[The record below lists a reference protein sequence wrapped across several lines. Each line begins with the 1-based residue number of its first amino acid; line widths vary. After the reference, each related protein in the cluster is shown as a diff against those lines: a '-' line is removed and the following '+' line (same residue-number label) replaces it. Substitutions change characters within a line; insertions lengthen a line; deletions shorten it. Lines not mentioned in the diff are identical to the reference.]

1 VNGGRRTRLV
11 IVLLAIA
18 AIVTAALVAGAL
30 GRRSGPAP
38 SATRATAAPTTS
50 APTRSAETTRTTG
63 GAQTGP
69 PARACPQRPSTVR
82 VTGVRRDTLHV
93 AAPPSDTTY
102 DLRGLRSVAF
112 PEETLYPL
120 SFGDVRHGRP
130 TGAVAVGLCF
140 IGGTVVGQQPRSL
153 TWQQVKH
160 SHDGDGL
167 RVQAGGWYVVDGL
180 RVDNVE
186 DGISPFGD
194 GFVGRDLYF
203 TYIRDD
209 CIENDAISGGVVAD
223 SLFDGCSMG
232 LSERPSKGFRPTP
245 PPAAETFTL
254 DGVLLRLQPMP
265 RDDAPDGFGHGQLFK
280 WSRWANR
287 LVLRNSIFL
296 VERVS
301 MNGTKSMKFPAG
313 TVAENVTLVW
323 TGPGSYPA
331 PVPAG
336 VRVTKDRSV
345 WDAARRAWLAR
356 HGYPAS

>member
-82 VTGVRRDTLHV
+82 ATGVRRDALHV

-356 HGYPAS
+356 HGHPAS

>member
-1 VNGGRRTRLV
+1 VNGGRGTRLV
-11 IVLLAIA
+11 IVLLAVA
-18 AIVTAALVAGAL
+18 ALVTAALVAGVL
-30 GRRSGPAP
+30 SRRSGPAP
-38 SATRATAAPTTS
+38 SATRATTVPSAS
-50 APTRSAETTRTTG
+50 APTGSTGAPGTTG
-63 GAQTGP
+63 GALP
-69 PARACPQRPSTVR
+69 SARARACSQRPSPVR
-82 VTGVRRDTLHV
+82 VTGVRRDALHV
-93 AAPPSDTTY
+93 AAPPNDTTY

-112 PEETLYPL
+112 PGQTLYPL

-130 TGAVAVGLCF
+130 TGAVAEGLCI

-167 RVQAGGWYVVDGL
+167 RVQAGGWYLVDGL
-180 RVDNVE
+180 RADNVE

-194 GFVGRDLYF
+194 GFVARDLYF

-209 CIENDAISGGVVAD
+209 CIENDAVSGGIVAD

-232 LSERPSKGFRPTP
+232 LSERPSKGFRPAP

-265 RDDAPDGFGHGQLFK
+265 RDDAPDGLGHGQLFK

-301 MNGTKSMKFPAG
+301 MNGRKSMRFPDG

-323 TGPGSYPA
+323 SGPGSYPA

>member
-1 VNGGRRTRLV
+1 MNGGRGRRLGLV
-11 IVLLAIA
+11 VLVVAVF
-18 AIVTAALVAGAL
+18 VTAAVVAAL
-30 GRRSGPAP
+30 SRRSGPAP
-38 SATRATAAPTTS
+38 SATPATPTLATPAPPGSTG
-50 APTRSAETTRTTG
+50 TTG
-63 GAQTGP
+63 PTGGGQTGSS
-69 PARACPQRPSTVR
+69 AHACSKRPSPVR
-82 VTGVRRDTLHV
+82 MTGIRRDALHV

-112 PEETLYPL
+112 PKETLYPL

-130 TGAVAVGLCF
+130 TGAVAVGLCI

-167 RVQAGGWYVVDGL
+167 RVQAGGWYLVDGL
-180 RVDNVE
+180 RADNVE

-209 CIENDAISGGVVAD
+209 CIENDAISGGVVTD

-254 DGVLLRLQPMP
+254 TASATGSCSS
-265 RDDAPDGFGHGQLFK
+265 G
-280 WSRWANR
+280 
-287 LVLRNSIFL
+287 
-296 VERVS
+296 
-301 MNGTKSMKFPAG
+301 PAG
-313 TVAENVTLVW
+313 PTTWCFAT
-323 TGPGSYPA
+323 
-331 PVPAG
+331 
-336 VRVTKDRSV
+336 
-345 WDAARRAWLAR
+345 
-356 HGYPAS
+356 ASSWWSGCR

>member
-1 VNGGRRTRLV
+1 VSGRRGARLGL
-11 IVLLAIA
+11 VLL
-18 AIVTAALVAGAL
+18 VVAALVTAGILARAL
-30 GRRSGPAP
+30 SRRSGQEPSAAAPATAPGPVPTTTAAGTGGTAGGPQEGQPAP
-38 SATRATAAPTTS
+38 
-50 APTRSAETTRTTG
+50 
-63 GAQTGP
+63 
-69 PARACPQRPSTVR
+69 ACPQRPGQVR
-82 VTGVRRDTLHV
+82 VTGTRRDALHV
-93 AAPPSDTTY
+93 AVPRSDTTY
-102 DLRGLRSVAF
+102 DLRGLRSVGF
-112 PEETLYPL
+112 PEQTLYPL

-130 TGAVAVGLCF
+130 TGAVAKDLC
-140 IGGTVVGQQPRSL
+140 ILGGTVVGQQPRSL

-186 DGISPFGD
+186 DGIAPFGD
-194 GFVGRDLYF
+194 GFVGRHLYF

-223 SLFDGCSMG
+223 SLFDGCNTG

-245 PPAAETFTL
+245 PAAAETFAL
-254 DGVLLRLQPMP
+254 DGVLLRLEPMP
-265 RDDAPDGFGHGQLFK
+265 RDDSGDGRGHGQLFK

-287 LVLRNSIFL
+287 LVLRNSMFL

-301 MNGTKSMKFPAG
+301 MNGRKSMRFPAG
-313 TVAENVTLVW
+313 TLAENVTLVW
-323 TGPGSYPA
+323 TGPGPYPA
-331 PVPAG
+331 PVPDG
-336 VRVTKDRSV
+336 VRVTNDRSV

>member
-1 VNGGRRTRLV
+1 VNGRRGTRLGL
-11 IVLLAIA
+11 VLLVVA
-18 AIVTAALVAGAL
+18 ALVTAAVVAGAL
-30 GRRSGPAP
+30 SRRSGPGP
-38 SATRATAAPTTS
+38 SATRPTLATPAPTGS
-50 APTRSAETTRTTG
+50 AGTTG
-63 GAQTGP
+63 PAGGGQAGSS
-69 PARACPQRPSTVR
+69 ARACPERPSPVR
-82 VTGVRRDTLHV
+82 VTGIRRDALHV
-93 AAPPSDTTY
+93 TAPRNDTTY
-102 DLRGLRSVAF
+102 DLRGLRSLAF
-112 PEETLYPL
+112 PEQTLYPL

-130 TGAVAVGLCF
+130 TGGVTEGLCI

-153 TWQQVKH
+153 TWQQVKDL
-160 SHDGDGL
+160 HDGDGL

-194 GFVGRDLYF
+194 GFVGRGLYF

-209 CIENDAISGGVVAD
+209 CIENDAVSGGVVAD
-223 SLFDGCSMG
+223 SLFDGCNMG
-232 LSERPSKGFRPTP
+232 LSERPSKGFQPTP
-245 PPAAETFTL
+245 PSAGETFTL
-254 DGVLLRLQPMP
+254 DGVLLRLQAMP
-265 RDDAPDGFGHGQLFK
+265 RDDADDGLGHGQLFK

-287 LVLRNSIFL
+287 LVLRNSVFL

-301 MNGTKSMKFPAG
+301 MNGRRSMRFPTG

>member
-1 VNGGRRTRLV
+1 MNGGRGTRLLL
-11 IVLLAIA
+11 VLLA
-18 AIVTAALVAGAL
+18 VAALVTAVL
-30 GRRSGPAP
+30 VTLSRRSGPAP
-38 SATRATAAPTTS
+38 SAAPAPTS
-50 APTRSAETTRTTG
+50 ATTGPTATTGTTRGTQ
-63 GAQTGP
+63 AGP
-69 PARACPQRPSTVR
+69 AARICPRRPDPVR
-82 VTGVRRDTLHV
+82 VTGTRRDALHV
-93 AAPPSDTTY
+93 TAPPNDTTY
-102 DLRGLRSVAF
+102 DLRGLRSLAF
-112 PEETLYPL
+112 PDQTLYPL

-130 TGAVAVGLCF
+130 TGTVAQGLCI
-140 IGGTVVGQQPRSL
+140 IGGTVVGQQPRGL

-160 SHDGDGL
+160 IYDGDGL
-167 RVQAGGWYVVDGL
+167 RVQAGGWYVVEGL

-194 GFVGRDLYF
+194 GFVGRGLYF

-209 CIENDAISGGVVAD
+209 CIENDSISGGVVAD

-232 LSERPSKGFRPTP
+232 LSERPSKGFSPTP
-245 PPAAETFTL
+245 PPAGESFTL

-265 RDDAPDGFGHGQLFK
+265 RDDSPDGLGHGQLFK

-301 MNGTKSMKFPAG
+301 MNGPKSMGFPDG
-313 TVAENVTLVW
+313 TVAQNVTLVW
-323 TGPGSYPA
+323 TGPGDYPA
-331 PVPAG
+331 RVPAG

-356 HGYPAS
+356 HGYPGN